1 MKKKL
6 IVLGCIAAVSGA
18 IGTAAAAERFG
29 ASLQYGWSND
39 SNTDVD
45 MYQGGVQYD
54 FGVQW
59 LKVGNWHVGAYAE
72 FTVGYWDNKSPRA
85 THASIWDV
93 GLTPVLRIQ
102 QTDKSI
108 VSPFLEGGIG
118 IHYLSETSVSARS
131 PLRLQLLLRR
141 PRRRRHHVRAAQRV
155 RIDVPLSAPLECRHL
170 LAEPGHQFQRDPARL
185 LVLRR

>member
-6 IVLGCIAAVSGA
+6 IVLGGIAAVSGA

-59 LKVGNWHVGAYAE
+59 LEVGNWHVGAYAE

-102 QTDKSI
+102 QTDKSS

-118 IHYLSETSVSARS
+118 IHYLSETSVSDDRRFGCNLSFGDHVGAGITFGPRNAFELMYRYQHLSNAGICS
-131 PLRLQLLLRR
+131 PNQGINFNEIRL
-141 PRRRRHHVRAAQRV
+141 AYW
-155 RIDVPLSAPLECRHL
+155 
-170 LAEPGHQFQRDPARL
+170 F
-185 LVLRR
+185 

>member
-6 IVLGCIAAVSGA
+6 IVFGCIAAVSGA

-59 LKVGNWHVGAYAE
+59 LEVGNWHVGAYAE

-85 THASIWDV
+85 THASLWDV
-93 GLTPVLRIQ
+93 GLTNVLRIQ
-102 QTDKSI
+102 QTDKS
-108 VSPFLEGGIG
+108 
-118 IHYLSETSVSARS
+118 
-131 PLRLQLLLRR
+131 
-141 PRRRRHHVRAAQRV
+141 
-155 RIDVPLSAPLECRHL
+155 
-170 LAEPGHQFQRDPARL
+170 
-185 LVLRR
+185 

>member
-6 IVLGCIAAVSGA
+6 MVLGCLAVLAGGT
-18 IGTAAAAERFG
+18 GTAAAAERFG

-39 SNTDVD
+39 SGADVD
-45 MYQGGVQYD
+45 MYQGGAQYD

-59 LKVGNWHVGAYAE
+59 LPLGNWHLGAYAE

-102 QTDKSI
+102 QTEKNMI
-108 VSPFLEGGIG
+108 SPFLEVGVG
-118 IHYLSETSVSARS
+118 IHYLSETSVSDDRRFGCNFSFGDHVGAGITFGPRNAFELMYRYQHFSNAGICS
-131 PLRLQLLLRR
+131 PNQGINFNEIRL
-141 PRRRRHHVRAAQRV
+141 
-155 RIDVPLSAPLECRHL
+155 
-170 LAEPGHQFQRDPARL
+170 GYWF
-185 LVLRR
+185 

>member
-6 IVLGCIAAVSGA
+6 IVLGCIAALAGS
-18 IGTAAAAERFG
+18 IEMAAAAERFG
-29 ASLQYGWSND
+29 GSFLYGWSND

-45 MYQGGVQYD
+45 MYQGGAQYD

-59 LKVGNWHVGAYAE
+59 LPMGNWHLGAYVE

-85 THASIWDV
+85 THGSLWDV

-102 QTDKSI
+102 QTAKSV

-118 IHYLSETSVSARS
+118 VHYLSETSVSVDRRFGCNFSFGDHVGAGITFGPRNAFELMYRYQHLSNAGICS
-131 PLRLQLLLRR
+131 PNQGINFNEIRL
-141 PRRRRHHVRAAQRV
+141 
-155 RIDVPLSAPLECRHL
+155 
-170 LAEPGHQFQRDPARL
+170 GYWF
-185 LVLRR
+185 